1 MINTLYHKTEKMQS
15 SLGRGMKISGTFS
28 VGQRPGVTCAK
39 KAKSKG

>member
-1 MINTLYHKTEKMQS
+1 MT
-15 SLGRGMKISGTFS
+15 GRGGQISTVLV